1 MAEFLVSGYYGDK
14 NAGDE
19 ALLAG
24 MVRALRGVIPEA
36 SFTVI
41 SKKAAETRA
50 VHGVAAISRNDFR
63 STWRAIGRADMLI
76 SGGGSLLQDVTST
89 KSLLYYLGVITLG
102 KVRGKPVAMY
112 AQGIGPVNRP
122 VSRAAITTI
131 VNGVD
136 LITVRDRESAETLR
150 RLHVGRPRIAV
161 TADPAIALGPSDPE
175 QGAAL
180 LREAGASLN
189 RPVIGVSV
197 RAWAPARGGRP
208 WEPALARSLDK
219 LGRATGASIVFV
231 PMQVPRDV
239 QAARVIAGL
248 METPS
253 VVVQGDLTHTEVR
266 AMVARCDLLIGMRYH
281 ALVFAAMNGVPL
293 VGLSYD
299 PKTDS
304 FLRMIGETVAG
315 TTERLDSEAL
325 VDAARRA
332 LSEAAP
338 FRARLQHKMVELTA
352 LSHRNAQLVAELLRK
367 RGVHI

>member
-14 NAGDE
+14 NTGDE
-19 ALLAG
+19 AILAG
-24 MVRALRGVIPEA
+24 MIRALRVVNPEA

-41 SKKAAETRA
+41 SKKAAHTRA

-63 STWRAIGRADMLI
+63 SAWRAIGRADMVI

-89 KSLLYYLGVITLG
+89 KSLLYYLGVITMG
-102 KVRGKPVAMY
+102 KVRGKPVVMY

-122 VSRAAITTI
+122 VSRAAIATI

-136 LITVRDRESAETLR
+136 LITVRDSESAEMLR
-150 RLHVGRPRIAV
+150 RLHVGRPPITV
-161 TADPAIALGPSDPE
+161 TADPAMALGPSDPE

-180 LREAGASLN
+180 LREAGAVLD

-197 RAWAPARGGRP
+197 RAWARGGQP
-208 WEPALARSLDK
+208 WEPALARALDR
-219 LGRATGASIVFV
+219 LGRETGASIVFV

-239 QAARVIAGL
+239 QTAAAVAGL

-253 VVVQGDLTHTEVR
+253 VVVHGDLAHTEVR
-266 AMVARCDLLIGMRYH
+266 AMVARCDLMIGMRYH

-299 PKTDS
+299 PKNDS

-315 TTERLDSEAL
+315 TTERLDPETL
-325 VDAARRA
+325 VAAARRA
-332 LSEAAP
+332 LADAVP
-338 FRARLQHKMVELTA
+338 FRARLQHKMEELTA

-367 RGVHI
+367 RGVRT